1 MNILISDSV
10 LREVLKLQAIE
21 EGRMGNYTNLDARL
35 DKVRYRVAD
44 LVMASVLREVRR
56 LQANPQIWSTK

>member
-1 MNILISDSV
+1 MNIPISDSV
-10 LREVLKLQAIE
+10 LKEVLKLQAIE
-21 EGRMGNYTNLDARL
+21 EGRRGNYTNVDDKI

-56 LQANPQIWSTK
+56 LQANPQI

>member
-1 MNILISDSV
+1 MKIQISEPV
-10 LREVLKLQAIE
+10 LKEVLKLQAIE
-21 EGRMGNYTNLDARL
+21 EGRRGNYTNVDDKI

-56 LQANPQIWSTK
+56 LQANPQI

>member
-1 MNILISDSV
+1 MEIPISDSV
-10 LREVLKLQAIE
+10 LRQVLKLQAIE
-21 EGRMGNYTNLDARL
+21 EGRLGNYTHLDARL

-56 LQANPQIWSTK
+56 LQGNPQIWSTK